1 MANSERTEAAHPT
14 AAAPSTSSAAP
25 SAAASAAARAATEE
39 ISRPTPSPEAIEAC
53 TVSCLTNAQ
62 YHASREAFL
71 DTIHRWVM
79 FLVIAFGGA
88 ALTDILPRLTGADA
102 KLTTDLLVAASAI
115 LAALD
120 LTFDLSNR
128 ARTHAMMKRRY
139 FELLADLREG
149 HKTPEHVKVCIE
161 QFSAD
166 EEPQFRVLFLTCWN
180 AAQEAV
186 YGNARHRY
194 HIGFFPTCS
203 KTGGVARLLTPGSRR
218 VRHHPRQRD
227 RARGSGRSFY
237 DSDGEGGVIRCLRAW
252 FSGSF
257 SRFVISSSRGPLFLC
272 LVSMCER
279 CVYCSAS
286 FNCPQISFSLS
297 HGASALLS
305 DLSRSRAG

>member
-1 MANSERTEAAHPT
+1 MASSERTEGAETRTEAGTPSRTPSGTETGAHHGGL
-14 AAAPSTSSAAP
+14 SGQEDRSAVAGTGAVSGP
-25 SAAASAAARAATEE
+25 A
-39 ISRPTPSPEAIEAC
+39 PSPEAIEAC

-161 QFSAD
+161 RFSAD
-166 EEPQFRVLFLTCWN
+166 EEPQFRVLFLACWN
-180 AAQEAV
+180 AAQESV
-186 YGNARHRY
+186 YGNTRHRY
-194 HIGFFPTCS
+194 DIGFFSNLFKNWLRRPGADIRFIEGQTSS
-203 KTGGVARLLTPGSRR
+203 KAT
-218 VRHHPRQRD
+218 
-227 RARGSGRSFY
+227 
-237 DSDGEGGVIRCLRAW
+237 
-252 FSGSF
+252 
-257 SRFVISSSRGPLFLC
+257 
-272 LVSMCER
+272 
-279 CVYCSAS
+279 
-286 FNCPQISFSLS
+286 
-297 HGASALLS
+297 
-305 DLSRSRAG
+305 